1 MTDPTCA
8 RCGARLLEY
17 RGAWFGPGD
26 ETTCP
31 AGDRHAPTPV
41 VDDRASIVAFLTAEG
56 QRFDRVAVLMTS
68 QMHWDAADRCR
79 TKAGHTRTLAAQV
92 ARGDDR
98 LGGGL

>member
-1 MTDPTCA
+1 MTDPNCVH
-8 RCGARLLEY
+8 CGARLLEY

-41 VDDRASIVAFLTAEG
+41 VDDRASIVDFLTAEAV
-56 QRFDRVAVLMTS
+56 RFDAAQPTAPSTVAR
-68 QMHWDAADRCR
+68 DRLR
-79 TKAGHTRTLAAQV
+79 AQAGLARTLAAQI

-98 LGGGL
+98 LGRAE

>member
-31 AGDRHAPTPV
+31 AGDRHAPAPI
-41 VDDRASIVAFLTAEG
+41 VDDRASIVAFLTAEALN
-56 QRFDRVAVLMTS
+56 FT
-68 QMHWDAADRCR
+68 HAADFAGDDDPDARQRLDSKASLLR
-79 TKAGHTRTLAAQV
+79 TMATHV

-98 LGGGL
+98 LGGGQ